1 MPRITARDPG
11 AAQMICLN
19 EDGDRFDTVAGFDTD
34 EGWVEFFPVYEKV
47 EGKHRRAMADR
58 KTKELL
64 RIRLHTSYEIRHRQ
78 TDELLHKVVWDEAG
92 NKVQ

>member
-19 EDGDRFDTVAGFDTD
+19 EHGDRFDTVVGFDTD
-34 EGWVEFFPVYEKV
+34 EGWVEFYPIYEKV
-47 EGKHRRAMADR
+47 ESTHRKVMLDR
-58 KTKELL
+58 KLKDHLKV
-64 RIRLHTSYEIRHRQ
+64 RLHTNYEIRHRQ
-78 TDELLHKVVWDEAG
+78 TNELLYKVVWDQAG